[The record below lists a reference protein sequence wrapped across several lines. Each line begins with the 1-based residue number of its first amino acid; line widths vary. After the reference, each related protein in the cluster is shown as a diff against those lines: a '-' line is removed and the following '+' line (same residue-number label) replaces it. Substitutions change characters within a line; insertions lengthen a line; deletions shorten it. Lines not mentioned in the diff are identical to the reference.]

1 MLIFFFIIYH
11 KVELNKQVSAQYEAK
26 ISHIFMTKFT
36 INKY

>member
-1 MLIFFFIIYH
+1 MLIFFIIYY
-11 KVELNKQVSAQYEAK
+11 KVELNKQVSAQHEAK

>member
-1 MLIFFFIIYH
+1 MLIFFILYY
-11 KVELNKQVSAQYEAK
+11 KVELDKQVSAQHEAK

>member
-1 MLIFFFIIYH
+1 MLIFFIIYY